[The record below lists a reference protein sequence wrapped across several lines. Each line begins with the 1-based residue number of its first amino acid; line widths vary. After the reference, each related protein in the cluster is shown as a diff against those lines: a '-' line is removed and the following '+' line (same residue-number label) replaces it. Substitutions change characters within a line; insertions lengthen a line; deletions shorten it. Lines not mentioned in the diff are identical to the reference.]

1 MSGKVDRRRVRT
13 QAAVL
18 DAAEKLFIERG
29 YRDTAIEAI
38 ADEADVAISSIYFN
52 FEGGKSGLYLALA
65 RRAADLNVEYL
76 AGAYDDELG
85 TFEQLA
91 AVGDAYAKFH
101 LENPLALRLLSLND
115 VDSKGDPVVRQAAAD
130 IQARLQS
137 MLDRQEELVQ
147 KALDEGGNK
156 GVSASAVTLFLF
168 GAWNGAISMYARGQ
182 LSRKELTGVLG
193 AGQGLAIGA
202 IRTGNAAGL
211 TGSA

>member
-1 MSGKVDRRRVRT
+1 MSGKIDRRRVRT

-38 ADEADVAISSIYFN
+38 AAEADVAISSIYFN

-65 RRAADLNVEYL
+65 KRAAELNVEYL
-76 AGAYDDELG
+76 AGAYDESLG

-101 LENPLALRLLSLND
+101 RENPLALRLLALND
-115 VDSKGDPVVRQAAAD
+115 VDSKADPMVRKAAID

-147 KALDEGGNK
+147 LALDEGGNE
-156 GVSASAVTLFLF
+156 GVSAEAVTVFLF
-168 GAWNGAISMYARGQ
+168 AAWNGAISMHARGQ
-182 LSRKELTGVLG
+182 LNRKELAAVLE
-193 AGQGLAIGA
+193 AGQNLAIGS

-211 TGSA
+211 AGSS